1 MNELI
6 PHLFC
11 EILGPQA
18 LALQAAD
25 GVERLNTS
33 YQWTLLLA
41 KPAAAFD
48 PSLVLGAQAKLLLPS
63 AFGMRPIHGII
74 SAWTEQKNGD
84 YVEVRL
90 EPRVSLM
97 SIGQRSR
104 SFTKHGDETERVE
117 GDSIALDI
125 IEQCMREYKLS
136 SDDITIGIQNRDEY
150 PARNYLAQFNES
162 DWDFC
167 MRWLEHEGVHFH
179 FLQDEQREII
189 YFGDHNEAFP
199 LYTQTLDISDD
210 PDQTHGSIT
219 DCRMEWSQTVQHVGV
234 TDYNWRSQNCML
246 HQELENE
253 DDRAFGSD
261 IEYNEHVKTTDEAKW
276 LLQRRA
282 ELDACE
288 HNQLFAESTVND
300 LHAGHII
307 TIREADTFA
316 LPEGQFLVT
325 EIQHHWK
332 AQQIAADASLQA
344 EYSNSFIAIPAS
356 LSFRP
361 TRETEWPHI
370 PAFTVGEIMDPDD
383 DKKRGA
389 APLDTD
395 GRYLVHQ
402 KWDGNP
408 DDIPSRRM
416 RMIQHS
422 TGSSSGMHFPL
433 RSQSEVLSVG
443 IDGDPDRGIIL
454 GSIPNRKNTSVVNSE
469 NQHLN
474 KFKSQQG
481 HEWNW
486 DERPD
491 QEAVTFKDAG
501 GSIWSR
507 QGQRKEGTQSDNT
520 DSQSDFSGPL
530 SFSSSSTFSGGSN
543 SVSYALDLLNQLP
556 SSRSGKPTASEAEA
570 DLENVYWN
578 KPDLIQGTH
587 FDDYKKED
595 PASVSFSLNAKDWPD
610 RKTDTLSRGYTA
622 RSSSHPITDSTFES
636 QELWDKGKISV
647 TAGDS
652 LKVHYGEIYIDCKGN
667 SVNYFKGDVYEFG
680 QSGDDQII
688 GDAHH
693 VVYADIYEE
702 WNFADKIYHFDRQGG
717 SSLCDNRELTYVLN
731 LEWDIKLYNNEF
743 SEGEMGFKMIFI
755 PATVEI
761 SAVALKGTAELTTK
775 MDIEFKR
782 VEKDLGDNFDTYK
795 LEIFPLKTLTNH
807 VRTETWE
814 NGTDFKYGIK
824 STVSLLQMVTGLKEV
839 VSVDKRMMG
848 GSTHDITNHYEV
860 SLFRLDQAAF
870 QKASG
875 SPTTP

>member
-11 EILGPQA
+11 DILGPQA

-25 GVERLNTS
+25 GVERLNTC
-33 YQWTLLLA
+33 YRWTLVLA
-41 KPAAAFD
+41 KPASAFD

-63 AFGMRPIHGII
+63 PLGVRPIHGII
-74 SAWTEQKNGD
+74 NSWTEQKNGD
-84 YVEVRL
+84 YVEIQL

-97 SIGQRSR
+97 RIGQRSR
-104 SFTKHGDETERVE
+104 SFTKHGDETERIE

-125 IEQCMREYKLS
+125 IEQCIREYQLS
-136 SDDITIGIQNRDEY
+136 SDDITIGIQNREDY

-199 LYTQTLDISDD
+199 LYAQTLEISDD
-210 PDQTHGSIT
+210 PDQTHASIN
-219 DCRMEWSQTVQHVGV
+219 DCRMEWSQTVQNVGV

-246 HQELENE
+246 HQELSNEHENS
-253 DDRAFGSD
+253 FGSD
-261 IEYNEHVKTTDEAKW
+261 IEYNEHVKTADEAKW
-276 LLQRRA
+276 LLQRRT
-282 ELDACE
+282 ELDICQNNIL
-288 HNQLFAESTVND
+288 HAESTVND
-300 LHAGHII
+300 LHVGHII
-307 TIREADTFA
+307 SIREADAFG

-325 EIQHHWK
+325 EIHHQWK
-332 AQQIAADASLQA
+332 TQQLAADASLQA
-344 EYSNSFIAIPAS
+344 EYSNTFSAIPAS
-356 LSFRP
+356 MSFRP
-361 TRETEWPHI
+361 ARETEWPQI

-389 APLDTD
+389 APLDAD

-454 GSIPNRKNTSVVNSE
+454 GSIPNRKNTSVVHSE

-474 KFKSQQG
+474 KFQSQQG

-491 QEAVTFKDAG
+491 QEAITFKDAG

-507 QGQRKEGTQSDNT
+507 QGQRKEGTQSNST
-520 DSQSDFSGPL
+520 GSNSEFSGPQ
-530 SFSSSSTFSGGSN
+530 SFSSSSTFTGGSS
-543 SVSYALDLLNQLP
+543 SVTYALDLLNQLP
-556 SSRSGKPTASEAEA
+556 ASRSDKPTASEVES
-570 DLENVYWN
+570 DLQNVYWK

-587 FDDYKKED
+587 YDNYKKDNPE
-595 PASVSFSLNAKDWPD
+595 SVSFSLNAKDWEARRD
-610 RKTDTLSRGYTA
+610 DTLSRGETA
-622 RSSSHPITDSTFES
+622 RTSSHPITDSAFES
-636 QELWDKGKISV
+636 QELWDKGKISF

-652 LKVHYGEIYIDCKGN
+652 LKIHYGELYIDCKGN
-667 SVNYFKGDVYEFG
+667 GVNYFNGDVYEFG

-731 LEWDIKLYNNEF
+731 LEWDLKLYNNEIKK
-743 SEGEMGFKMIFI
+743 GEMGFKMITI
-755 PATVEI
+755 PATAEI
-761 SAVALKGTAELTTK
+761 SAVGLKGTAELTTK
-775 MDIEFKR
+775 MDIEIKR
-782 VEKDLGDNFDTYK
+782 AEMDLGDNFKTHK
-795 LEIFPLKTLTNH
+795 LEIFPLKTLTNLI
-807 VRTETWE
+807 RTETWAD
-814 NGTDFKYGIK
+814 GQTFKYALK
-824 STVSLLQMVTGLKEV
+824 STVSLLQIVNGLNDV
-839 VSVDKRMMG
+839 VSVDKRMIG
-848 GSTHDITNHYEV
+848 GSTHTSNSHIEV
-860 SLFRLDQAAF
+860 SLLRLDQAAF
-870 QKASG
+870 LKDSG
-875 SPTTP
+875 TPTTP